1 MDNDNYQKLT
11 KEQVEDFIS
20 WFNTVK
26 GIHKYEYLTTELLT
40 DIITNKVTTDK
51 NGNFSY
57 LSDESDPD
65 EERLINKMLL
75 NWDESNKRLANN
87 SSDKARE
94 NTGARVNYLRD
105 KFNIPEG
112 YSNRF
117 SNGNSPTDFFDK
129 KPESSEIKKFKERL
143 QSEQIRR
150 KNISNSKKNN
160 NSVRSDRKTDISV
173 KESIIAARKNKQTN
187 EESEIASQSS
197 KVNDAIQEQ
206 TPHKQNEVTENTT
219 DNKYTR
225 HQESPSHLYN
235 TRNRLTTQEDE
246 EISEKLDYLEHK
258 LDQIEKL
265 RRENKYLEQL
275 CNQIKKDR
283 SDEENFDKNS
293 SVRRPNIK
301 FPPNYRQ
308 EYFTPIAP
316 KYHNPMHSDAS
327 FQLLNRPP
335 NSYQRPHHYPPHFDN
350 PDLNNY
356 YNSGIYSQPPQPPP
370 PIIPVIPYK
379 SAFKNYRAVPMMKP
393 YPDYDYLESN
403 VNSPRNIDK
412 YSGDYTT
419 SIVDKY
425 LSNKNDDE
433 YYSGKYK
440 IPTNFI
446 KPNKKESNPL
456 YKKEDSIP
464 NKEDLELP
472 TNTLSSTQQ
481 NIINDIKESL
491 DIEYE
496 KIDNEVYKKI
506 EDGYTSEEYNYFLG
520 LSEEDKHYFMFIEN
534 SVKTQNKT
542 DVPLRFKV
550 LEKDINL
557 ENKSIIVKKID
568 ENNKNKF
575 SLGSENTKFNNW
587 LTGLLKIPFGVYRN
601 LPITKNNS
609 TQEICDYL
617 VKSKKHLDN
626 AVYGHTTTKNQ
637 IIQLI
642 TQWISNPSAGGNVI
656 GIQGPMGNGKTTLVK
671 NGVSKAVDRPF
682 AFVTL
687 GGCSD
692 SSFLEGHNYTYEGS
706 MWGRI
711 VDILIQSKCM
721 NPIIYFDELDKVSQ
735 TKRGDEIINMLI
747 HLTDSSQNQHFQ
759 DKYFSGIDIDI
770 SKCIFIFS
778 YNDASKINPILLDR
792 LLTIETDGFEKEDK
806 IKIANE
812 YLISEIT
819 TQLGMEK
826 GSIDI
831 SDEVIGHL
839 IEKFTSS
846 EKGVRG
852 LKRNLEIIFS
862 KINVILLT
870 QGTDEFSYDIEI
882 DKNEDG
888 NVVISKETAEQLI
901 KEFHKNDSEKEMEFA
916 MYC

>member
-11 KEQVEDFIS
+11 DKQIDDFIS

-26 GIHKYEYLTTELLT
+26 GIHRYEFLTSELIT
-40 DIITNKVTTDK
+40 DIITNKVAIDK
-51 NGNFSY
+51 NGKFSY
-57 LSDESDPD
+57 FSEESNP
-65 EERLINKMLL
+65 EEETLINKMLS
-75 NWDESNKRLANN
+75 NWEDSNKRLHYSPEDAKEATNN
-87 SSDKARE
+87 
-94 NTGARVNYLRD
+94 RVNYLRD

-117 SNGNSPTDFFDK
+117 QNTDNPSDFFDK
-129 KPESSEIKKFKERL
+129 RKESSEITKFKERL
-143 QSEQIRR
+143 QSEQKRR
-150 KNISNSKKNN
+150 KNLYKSKSNA
-160 NSVRSDRKTDISV
+160 SVNSDRKSDVSI
-173 KESIIAARKNKQTN
+173 KESIIASRKNKSNKVHANIPKDNT
-187 EESEIASQSS
+187 EDSGTDTPCSS
-197 KVNDAIQEQ
+197 L
-206 TPHKQNEVTENTT
+206 
-219 DNKYTR
+219 DNK
-225 HQESPSHLYN
+225 ESVVPPLYLQREREQQRVAN
-235 TRNRLTTQEDE
+235 PDDEEDA
-246 EISEKLDYLEHK
+246 EISEKLLYLEKK

-265 RRENKYLEQL
+265 RRENKYLEQV
-275 CNQIKKDR
+275 CNNIKNDKSARAEKDR
-283 SDEENFDKNS
+283 FA
-293 SVRRPNIK
+293 RPMNIK
-301 FPPNYRQ
+301 FPPNYRA
-308 EYFTPIAP
+308 EYFTPIA
-316 KYHNPMHSDAS
+316 A
-327 FQLLNRPP
+327 R
-335 NSYQRPHHYPPHFDN
+335 YPPIQNDTYQVYSIHPSARLPTQLGNQPPHTQYDHTQFN
-350 PDLNNY
+350 
-356 YNSGIYSQPPQPPP
+356 YNSGSFPSPPP
-370 PIIPVIPYK
+370 PPLMPMSSQFINSPHR
-379 SAFKNYRAVPMMKP
+379 SYRKEPMLKP
-393 YPDYDYLESN
+393 YPDYDNEYDYLPGSST
-403 VNSPRNIDK
+403 NSPRNIDANYK
-412 YSGDYTT
+412 

-425 LSNKNDDE
+425 LSENGED
-433 YYSGKYK
+433 YPGKQK
-440 IPTNFI
+440 IPTGFI
-446 KPNKKESNPL
+446 RPNKQHPNPL
-456 YKKEDSIP
+456 YKKILLP
-464 NKEDLELP
+464 KKEK
-472 TNTLSSTQQ
+472 THVLSSEALTDTQQ
-481 NIINDIKESL
+481 NIINNIRESL
-491 DIEYE
+491 ETDYRKVDDEIC
-496 KIDNEVYKKI
+496 KKI
-506 EDGYTSEEYNYFLG
+506 EDGYTSEEYSYFIGLTEEEQNY
-520 LSEEDKHYFMFIEN
+520 YMFVEN
-534 SVKTQNKT
+534 SVKIQNKT

-575 SLGSENTKFNNW
+575 SLGSENSKFNNW

-601 LPITKNNS
+601 LPISKDNT
-609 TQEICDYL
+609 TQEICEYL
-617 VKSKKHLDN
+617 VKSKTHLDN

-682 AFVTL
+682 AFITL

-778 YNDASKINPILLDR
+778 YNDANKINPILLDR

-806 IKIANE
+806 IKIVNE

-819 TQLGMEK
+819 KQLGMDSN
-826 GSIDI
+826 SIDI

-839 IEKFTSS
+839 IENFTMS

-870 QGTDEFSYDIEI
+870 QGTEEFSYDIEI
-882 DKNEDG
+882 EKNENG
-888 NVVISKETAEQLI
+888 TVIVDKEIAEKLI
-901 KEFHKNDSEKEMEFA
+901 KEFHKKDEDKEMEFA

>member
-11 KEQVEDFIS
+11 EEQVEDFIS

-51 NGNFSY
+51 NGNFTY
-57 LSDESDPD
+57 FSDESDPD
-65 EERLINKMLL
+65 EERLINKMLM
-75 NWDESNKRLANN
+75 NWEESNKRLNY
-87 SSDKARE
+87 SSDQARE
-94 NTGARVNYLRD
+94 NTNIRVNYLRD

-117 SNGNSPTDFFDK
+117 SNDVNTPTDFFDK
-129 KPESSEIKKFKERL
+129 KDESSEITKFKERL
-143 QSEQIRR
+143 QREQIRR
-150 KNISNSKKNN
+150 KNISKSNKIVGSDTKN
-160 NSVRSDRKTDISV
+160 DIKI
-173 KESIIAARKNKQTN
+173 KESIIAARKNRKTN
-187 EESEIASQSS
+187 EDSHFSSQSTNIANNECDETPLY
-197 KVNDAIQEQ
+197 KTND
-206 TPHKQNEVTENTT
+206 
-219 DNKYTR
+219 
-225 HQESPSHLYN
+225 
-235 TRNRLTTQEDE
+235 RLTTQEEDA
-246 EISEKLDYLEHK
+246 EISEKLDYLEQK
-258 LDQIEKL
+258 IEQIEKL

-275 CNQIKKDR
+275 IK
-283 SDEENFDKNS
+283 EENTQTTKNIP
-293 SVRRPNIK
+293 RRINNIK
-301 FPPNYRQ
+301 FPPNYRP
-308 EYFTPIAP
+308 EYSIPIAP
-316 KYHNPMHSDAS
+316 KNYNPVYSDTSAH
-327 FQLLNRPP
+327 LLNRPP
-335 NSYQRPHHYPPHFDN
+335 YSFQTPPNYPTQYNN
-350 PDLNNY
+350 PELNY
-356 YNSGIYSQPPQPPP
+356 YNSSIYQQPPP
-370 PIIPVIPYK
+370 PIIPIMPYK
-379 SAFKNYRAVPMMKP
+379 SSFKNYRAVPMMKP
-393 YPDYDYLESN
+393 YPEYDY
-403 VNSPRNIDK
+403 VNNPSNIDK
-412 YSGDYTT
+412 YRSEHNNR
-419 SIVDKY
+419 IVDKY
-425 LSNKNDDE
+425 LSDRNDDDYFSE
-433 YYSGKYK
+433 KYK
-440 IPTNFI
+440 ISTDFI
-446 KPNKKESNPL
+446 KPNKKQNNPL
-456 YKKEDSIP
+456 YRKDEEEESKSIG
-464 NKEDLELP
+464 KQKLKLP
-472 TNTLSSTQQ
+472 TNTLTETQQ
-481 NIINDIKESL
+481 HIIDDIQKSL
-491 DIEYE
+491 DIDYE
-496 KIDNEVYKKI
+496 KIDNDIYKKI
-506 EDGYTSEEYNYFLG
+506 EDGYTSEEYNYFIG
-520 LSEEDKHYFMFIEN
+520 LPEEEKNYFMFIEN

-557 ENKSIIVKKID
+557 DNKSIIVKKID

-601 LPITKNNS
+601 LPITKDNS
-609 TQEICDYL
+609 TEEICDYL

-626 AVYGHTTTKNQ
+626 AVYGHNTTKNQ

-778 YNDASKINPILLDR
+778 YNDANKINPILLDR

-826 GSIDI
+826 ESIDI

-839 IEKFTSS
+839 IEKFNSG

-870 QGTDEFSYDIEI
+870 QGTEEFSYDIDLE
-882 DKNEDG
+882 KNNNG
-888 NVVISKETAEQLI
+888 NVIVTKETAEQLI
-901 KEFHKNDSEKEMEFA
+901 KEFQKNDSEKEMEFA